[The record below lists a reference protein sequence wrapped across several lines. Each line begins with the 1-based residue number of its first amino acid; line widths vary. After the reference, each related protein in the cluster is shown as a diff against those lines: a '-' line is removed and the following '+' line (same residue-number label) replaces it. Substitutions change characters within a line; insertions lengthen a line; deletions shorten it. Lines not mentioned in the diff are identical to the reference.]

1 MALTRVKAA
10 GSTGILK
17 NTSTLVTNN
26 LPAGTV
32 VQQVQFFND
41 TSFTS
46 SSTSYVTSN
55 ATVSITPI
63 YSNSNMNIFVCGGL
77 YTTHHTEYRGQL
89 RKNGSTISTSFDQDD
104 LPLYHHNAN
113 SNAELGG
120 MMAQVYTDVNVNTS
134 SSITYAYYVKRHG
147 SNSATVYFYRNY
159 GIIVQEVKQ

>member
-17 NTSTLVTNN
+17 TTSTLVTNN

-32 VQQVQFFND
+32 VQQVQLFND
-41 TSFTS
+41 TTFST
-46 SSTSYVTSN
+46 SSTSYVTTS

-77 YTTHHTEYRGQL
+77 YTTHPSEYRGQL
-89 RKNGSTISTSFDQDD
+89 QKNGSVISTAFDNED

-120 MMAQVYTDVNVNTS
+120 MMAQVYTDQNVNTS
-134 SSITYAYYVKRHG
+134 SSITYAYYVKRAG
-147 SNSATVYFYRNY
+147 SNSATLYFYRNY
-159 GIIVQEVKQ
+159 GILVQEVKQ